1 MKRSEFVKSLGATLL
16 VPVLGTPLA
25 VSVFGKTNNSETET
39 IKMLAKWIDLSGTKL
54 EVKSPKSIRIYNIN
68 IKEDQLQQIR
78 KTLVGLVRAEMCG
91 WFSFNQTVFTIT
103 ETLIVMKDEQALKV
117 LLGKLLPY
125 IKSSSKATYMK
136 RYI

>member
-25 VSVFGKTNNSETET
+25 VSVFGNNSSSETES
-39 IKMLAKWIDLSGTKL
+39 IKLLSKWIDLSGTKL

-91 WFSFNQTVFTIT
+91 WFSSNQTVFTIT